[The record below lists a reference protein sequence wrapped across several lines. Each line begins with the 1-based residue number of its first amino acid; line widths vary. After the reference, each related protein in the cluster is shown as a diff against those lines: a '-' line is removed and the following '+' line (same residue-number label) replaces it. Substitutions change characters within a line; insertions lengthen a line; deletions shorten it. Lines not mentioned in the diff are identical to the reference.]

1 MVLQRHSKTA
11 EDQMSG
17 TADVPVVTTG
27 RTKDGIPTW
36 AGEANTFI
44 QYEEA
49 ALLWEQSL
57 TYEKRYTAGPK
68 LVQELTGSARRLVS
82 GQPAGWVAFRGGV
95 TILMDHLRKALGKP
109 RINEVTDLLATYFK
123 GTRRRAQESMNDYI
137 TRKTEA
143 YMRACQALKRVQPHY
158 EKGAWLTPSGEDR
171 LSYRRGSG
179 DSSSRAWSRQWT
191 PAGDHEEPDQIPD
204 SDGGRH

>member
-1 MVLQRHSKTA
+1 MLQRHSKTA

-68 LVQELTGSARRLVS
+68 LVQELTGSARQTGVWA
-82 GQPAGWVAFRGGV
+82 AGRVGGLPRGG
-95 TILMDHLRKALGKP
+95 DHPDGSSQKGLGK
-109 RINEVTDLLATYFK
+109 
-123 GTRRRAQESMNDYI
+123 
-137 TRKTEA
+137 TE
-143 YMRACQALKRVQPHY
+143 
-158 EKGAWLTPSGEDR
+158 
-171 LSYRRGSG
+171 
-179 DSSSRAWSRQWT
+179 
-191 PAGDHEEPDQIPD
+191 DQ
-204 SDGGRH
+204 